1 VNHRNQDGETP
12 LIVAAM
18 KGHNDFTALLIEHG
32 VDVNAVD
39 NLEHSAMFY
48 AAEGGYTEIT
58 EQLITAGAEN

>member
-1 VNHRNQDGETP
+1 
-12 LIVAAM
+12 M
-18 KGHNDFTALLIEHG
+18 KGQNDFTALLIEHG
-32 VDVNAVD
+32 ADVNAVD